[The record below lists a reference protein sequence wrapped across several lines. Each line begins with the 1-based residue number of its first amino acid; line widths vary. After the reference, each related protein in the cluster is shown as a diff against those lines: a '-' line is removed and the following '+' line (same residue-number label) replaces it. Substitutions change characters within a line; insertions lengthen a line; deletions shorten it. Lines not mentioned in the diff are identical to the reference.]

1 MKKAGTMFVK
11 NLRYLCLVGAIVLGL
26 MTIVGTGGGGGGGGG
41 ASSDITYT
49 GLETQAAIDENNA
62 ENLLTGAY
70 GGGSIGTKFDINAI
84 QSGESVHIGRPV
96 ALKVSRILEDSLR
109 KVDFA
114 SGSGG
119 TFIGGFYTVTGG
131 EDGNC
136 GGDFDFEISVD
147 ETTGDFNGSFNFN
160 DYCEDGD
167 TINGSV
173 SFYGQVDISTDELL
187 KFTFSF
193 NSLSFTSGS
202 DSFTL
207 NGNIAWDVTVSPITI
222 TMTMLLRDNSANK
235 VYWVQSYTIELTEE
249 TGYVDIDVSGR
260 FYHPDYGYVT
270 ISTPTPLRINDGDD
284 YPFQGILVVEGEDG
298 TAGGP
303 TRARLTVIDNS
314 EYQVEADTDGDG
326 FYDDYDSGV
335 LNW

>member
-1 MKKAGTMFVK
+1 MKKAGNMVIK
-11 NLRYLCLVGAIVLGL
+11 NLRYLCLVGVIVLGL
-26 MTIVGTGGGGGGGGG
+26 MTIVGTGGGGGGGG
-41 ASSDITYT
+41 DTPITYT
-49 GLETQAAIDENNA
+49 GLETQATITDGNA
-62 ENLLTGAY
+62 EDLLNGAY
-70 GGGSIGTKFDINAI
+70 EGGSIGTEFDINAI

-173 SFYGQVDISTDELL
+173 SFSGQVDTTTDELL
-187 KFTFSF
+187 IFTFSF

-284 YPFQGILVVEGEDG
+284 YPFQGILVVEGNTG

-314 EYQVEADTDGDG
+314 EYQVDADTDGDG
-326 FYDDYDSGV
+326 AYDDWGPEV
-335 LNW
+335 FNW